1 MCTAATYRSQDFYF
15 GRTFD
20 YEFNYGEEVTV
31 TPRNYPFP
39 LRHQNTLTEH
49 YAMIGIAHMAGDYPL
64 YYDAVNEKGLGM
76 AGLNFVGNAVYNKV
90 QEGRDNIAQFEFIP
104 WMLGQCAT
112 VQEARVLLDQ
122 INLVDTPFN
131 EKFPVSQLH
140 WILADKNEAITIEA
154 VAEGLKIYENPVGVL
169 TNNPPFD
176 KQMFRLNDYSS
187 LSPEQPVNRFAKDL
201 ELKPYSRGMGA
212 FGLPGDLSSA
222 SRFVRVAFTRMNAVS
237 GPSESES
244 VSEFFHILGSVDQTR
259 GCCMLENG
267 KYEITIYTSCCNA
280 DRGIYYYTTYENHQI
295 TAVDMYRENLDSD
308 CPVHYP
314 LVQGEH
320 ILLQNAAV
328 GNTEENL

>member
-1 MCTAATYRSQDFYF
+1 MCTAATYKSQDFYF

-20 YEFNYGEEVTV
+20 YEFNYGEEVAV
-31 TPRNYPFP
+31 TPRHYVFN
-39 LRHQNTLTEH
+39 LRHRNPLKEH
-49 YAMIGIAHMAGDYPL
+49 YALIGIAHMAGDYPL

-90 QEGRDNIAQFEFIP
+90 QEGKDNIAQFEFIP
-104 WMLGQCAT
+104 WILGQCAT
-112 VQEARVLLDQ
+112 VQEARVLLDR

-140 WILADKNEAITIEA
+140 WILADKDEAITIEA
-154 VAEGLKIYENPVGVL
+154 VAEGLKIYDNPVGVL

-176 KQMFRLNDYSS
+176 KQMFRLNDYSY
-187 LSPEQPVNRFAKDL
+187 LSAEQPVNRFSKDL

-212 FGLPGDLSSA
+212 LGLPGDLSSA

-308 CPVHYP
+308 RPVHYP

-320 ILLQNAAV
+320 ILLQNADA
-328 GNTEENL
+328 GNAEENL

>member
-1 MCTAATYRSQDFYF
+1 MCTAATYKSQDFYF

-20 YEFNYGEEVTV
+20 YEFNYGEEVAV
-31 TPRNYPFP
+31 TPRHYVFN
-39 LRHQNTLTEH
+39 LRHRNPLKEH
-49 YAMIGIAHMAGDYPL
+49 YALIGIAHMAGDYPL

-90 QEGRDNIAQFEFIP
+90 QEGKDNIAQFEFIP
-104 WMLGQCAT
+104 WILGQCAT
-112 VQEARVLLDQ
+112 VQEARVLLNR

-140 WILADKNEAITIEA
+140 WILADKDEAITIEA
-154 VAEGLKIYENPVGVL
+154 VAEGLKIYDNPVGVL

-176 KQMFRLNDYSS
+176 KQMFRLNDYSY
-187 LSPEQPVNRFAKDL
+187 LSVEQPVNRFSKDL

-212 FGLPGDLSSA
+212 LGLPGDLSSA

-308 CPVHYP
+308 RPVHYP

-320 ILLQNAAV
+320 ILLQNADA
-328 GNTEENL
+328 GNAEENL

>member
-1 MCTAATYRSQDFYF
+1 MCTAATYKSQDFYF

-20 YEFNYGEEVTV
+20 YEFNYGEEVAV
-31 TPRNYPFP
+31 TPRHYVFN
-39 LRHQNTLTEH
+39 LRHLNPLKEH

-90 QEGRDNIAQFEFIP
+90 QEGKDNIAQFEFIP
-104 WMLGQCAT
+104 WILGQCAT
-112 VQEARVLLDQ
+112 VQEARVLLDH

-140 WILADKNEAITIEA
+140 WILADKDEAITIEA

-176 KQMFRLNDYSS
+176 RQMFRLNDYSY
-187 LSPEQPVNRFAKDL
+187 LSAEQPVNRFAKGL

-308 CPVHYP
+308 RPVHYP

-320 ILLQNAAV
+320 ILLQNADA
-328 GNTEENL
+328 GNAEENL